1 MNKLFLCYLFLSI
14 RFLSCHC
21 LVFPPTR
28 EISKIYVIFRIMKIS
43 VKIILFVLAILVTI
57 AATEVY
63 QRGQMI
69 KSVHILVKNE
79 AQNPQ
84 DTSHFLTEVEILKL
98 IRQDAKIDVNNLKIK
113 EIDTKKIEN
122 AIKTNNFVDACQ
134 VYIDSKGILHIEV
147 NELKPLARILSNNS
161 AKGAYITETG
171 KLIPLSS
178 NFTARVMLLS
188 SHRSSDTELLD
199 TAFWRNSDG
208 KLLINAIKEI
218 DKIPFWK
225 AQITELERNNSNG
238 NLVAYPQVGE
248 QLIEFGTPTNMED
261 KLNRLKT
268 FYDKIIP
275 IKGWGSYKMVSVRYD
290 NQIVCK

>member
-1 MNKLFLCYLFLSI
+1 
-14 RFLSCHC
+14 
-21 LVFPPTR
+21 
-28 EISKIYVIFRIMKIS
+28 MKIS

-69 KSVHILVKNE
+69 SSVHILVKNA
-79 AQNPQ
+79 AQNQQ

-98 IRQDAKIDVNNLKIK
+98 VRQDANIDVNNLKVK

-122 AIKTNNFVDACQ
+122 SIKTNNFVDKCQ
-134 VYIDSKGILHIEV
+134 VAVDSKGILHIEV
-147 NELKPLARILSNNS
+147 EELKPLARILSKNS

-171 KLIPLSS
+171 KLIPLSP

-188 SHRSSDTELLD
+188 SQKSNDTELLD
-199 TAFWRNSDG
+199 TAFWKTKDG
-208 KLLINAIKEI
+208 ELFIDALKQI
-218 DKIPFWK
+218 DKKPFWK
-225 AQITELERNNSNG
+225 AQITELERDTKG

-248 QLIEFGTPTNMED
+248 QLIEFGKPTNMED

-275 IKGWGSYKMVSVRYD
+275 IKGWGSYRMVSVRYD

>member
-1 MNKLFLCYLFLSI
+1 
-14 RFLSCHC
+14 
-21 LVFPPTR
+21 
-28 EISKIYVIFRIMKIS
+28 MKIS
-43 VKIILFVLAILVTI
+43 IKIILFVLVILVTI

-69 KSVHILVKNE
+69 KSVHILVRNA

-98 IRQDAKIDVNNLKIK
+98 ISQDAKIDVNNLKVK

-122 AIKTNNFVDACQ
+122 SIKTNNFVSTCQ
-134 VYIDSKGILHIEV
+134 VAVDSKGILHIEV
-147 NELKPLARILSNNS
+147 EELKPLARILSKNS
-161 AKGAYITETG
+161 SNGAYITETG

-188 SHRSSDTELLD
+188 SQRNSDTELLD
-199 TAFWRNSDG
+199 TAFWITPNG
-208 KLLINAIKEI
+208 KLFISALKEI
-218 DKIPFWK
+218 DKQPFWK
-225 AQITELERNNSNG
+225 AQITQLERDSKG
-238 NLVAYPQVGE
+238 NLIAYPQVGE
-248 QLIEFGTPTNMED
+248 QLIELGSPRNMED
-261 KLNRLKT
+261 KLTRLKT

-275 IKGWGSYKMVSVRYD
+275 IKGWGSYQVVSVRYD

>member
-1 MNKLFLCYLFLSI
+1 
-14 RFLSCHC
+14 
-21 LVFPPTR
+21 
-28 EISKIYVIFRIMKIS
+28 MKIS

-69 KSVHILVKNE
+69 DSVHIVVRNA

-122 AIKTNNFVDACQ
+122 SIKTNNFVSTCQ
-134 VYIDSKGILHIEV
+134 VAVDSKGILHIEV
-147 NELKPLARILSNNS
+147 EELKPLARILSKNS

-171 KLIPLSS
+171 KLIPLSP

-188 SHRSSDTELLD
+188 SQKSSDTELLD
-199 TAFWRNSDG
+199 TPFGNKDG
-208 KLLINAIKEI
+208 QVFDAL
-218 DKIPFWK
+218 KI
-225 AQITELERNNSNG
+225 R
-238 NLVAYPQVGE
+238 
-248 QLIEFGTPTNMED
+248 
-261 KLNRLKT
+261 
-268 FYDKIIP
+268 
-275 IKGWGSYKMVSVRYD
+275 
-290 NQIVCK
+290 

>member
-1 MNKLFLCYLFLSI
+1 MG
-14 RFLSCHC
+14 
-21 LVFPPTR
+21 
-28 EISKIYVIFRIMKIS
+28 
-43 VKIILFVLAILVTI
+43 ILVTI

-69 KSVHILVKNE
+69 QNVHILVKNA

-98 IRQDAKIDVNNLKIK
+98 VRQDASIDVNHLKIK

-122 AIKTNNFVDACQ
+122 SIKTNNFVDECQ
-134 VYIDSKGILHIEV
+134 VAIDSKGVLHIEV
-147 NELKPLARILSNNS
+147 EELKPLARILNKNSSN
-161 AKGAYITETG
+161 GAYITETG

-188 SHRSSDTELLD
+188 SKTDNDTELLD
-199 TAFWRNSDG
+199 TAFWKTPDG
-208 KLLINAIKEI
+208 KIFINALKEI
-218 DKIPFWK
+218 DKQPFWK
-225 AQITELERNNSNG
+225 AQITQLERDTKG

-248 QLIEFGTPTNMED
+248 QLIELGSPENMED
-261 KLNRLKT
+261 KLSRLKT
-268 FYDKIIP
+268 FYDKVIP
-275 IKGWGSYKMVSVRYD
+275 LKGWGSYQMVSVRYD